1 MNNKKILAILTCI
14 IIAVVATYLGGLQ
27 KVVGAPMLG
36 LLIGMIIVNF
46 VPSLDGDFKAGT
58 TFAGKKFLNF
68 GIVLTGATLNFTQVL
83 GYGAKA
89 MPLLL
94 LNMGLAFLVATFIG
108 KKLGLTSNTSTLVAS
123 GTSICGGTAIA
134 TTASIIKAKE
144 SEIAY
149 AMAAIFLFDIL
160 AALIYPYLAGALI

>member
-1 MNNKKILAILTCI
+1 
-14 IIAVVATYLGGLQ
+14 
-27 KVVGAPMLG
+27 MLG

-94 LNMGLAFLVATFIG
+94 LNMGLAF
-108 KKLGLTSNTSTLVAS
+108 
-123 GTSICGGTAIA
+123 
-134 TTASIIKAKE
+134 
-144 SEIAY
+144 
-149 AMAAIFLFDIL
+149 
-160 AALIYPYLAGALI
+160 